1 MLKNNYILK
10 FVEIYKGIEYG
21 KRIEKFEVD
30 ILEDNKELIIIA
42 DYEDKYIKLINDNLN
57 GENIATE
64 VSEILNI
71 H

>member
-1 MLKNNYILK
+1 M
-10 FVEIYKGIEYG
+10 EIYKGIEYG
-21 KRIEKFEVD
+21 KRIEKFKVD

-42 DYEDKYIKLINDNLN
+42 DYENKYIKLINDNLN

-64 VSEILNI
+64 VSKILNI

>member
-1 MLKNNYILK
+1 M
-10 FVEIYKGIEYG
+10 EIYKGIEHG
-21 KRIEKFEVD
+21 KRIEKFKVD

>member
-1 MLKNNYILK
+1 M
-10 FVEIYKGIEYG
+10 EIYKGIEYG
-21 KRIEKFEVD
+21 KRIEKFKVD

-42 DYEDKYIKLINDNLN
+42 DYEDKYIKLLNDNLN

-64 VSEILNI
+64 VSKILNI

>member
-1 MLKNNYILK
+1 M
-10 FVEIYKGIEYG
+10 EIYKGIEYG
-21 KRIEKFEVD
+21 KRIEKFKVD

>member
-1 MLKNNYILK
+1 MK

-21 KRIEKFEVD
+21 KRIEKFKVD

-42 DYEDKYIKLINDNLN
+42 DYEDKYIKLLNDNLN

-64 VSEILNI
+64 VSKILNI

>member
-1 MLKNNYILK
+1 MK

-21 KRIEKFEVD
+21 KRIEKFKVD

>member
-1 MLKNNYILK
+1 M
-10 FVEIYKGIEYG
+10 EIYKGIEYG
-21 KRIEKFEVD
+21 KRIEKFKVD

-57 GENIATE
+57 GENIAKE
-64 VSEILNI
+64 VSKIVKI